1 MLNSSGCVVPWIMSN
16 ETICTNQGL
25 YFSKEMHYIFIQLL
39 PHYPVLLDA
48 IKSTFW
54 IAYNRVTNQFNDCHK
69 TCRDLKII
77 LGGGNIKVRKCMIST
92 RMFRNFYNFRRR
104 TTRQPLHYTL
114 SSGWLLVRSI
124 YFTPASH
131 L

>member
-1 MLNSSGCVVPWIMSN
+1 
-16 ETICTNQGL
+16 
-25 YFSKEMHYIFIQLL
+25 MHYIFIQLL

-48 IKSTFW
+48 IKSTYW

-77 LGGGNIKVRKCMIST
+77 LGGGNIKVAKCMIST
-92 RMFRNFYNFRRR
+92 RMFRSFHNFRRR

-124 YFTPASH
+124 TFTPASH
-131 L
+131 LQLKSGDILDCYLGYLS